1 VKIASLALL
10 LHLLG
15 SFGVAQTSKTT
26 PTPKEDQCRI
36 TGMVVKL
43 AGSGPLR
50 KTRVSLQS
58 VDDRSR
64 TVAVVTDAGGR
75 FELKGLDPGRYRLR
89 ASRLGYVTYEYGQR
103 KPEDPGAVLTLRP
116 GQEMKDLQFRLIP
129 SAVIAGRIL
138 DEDGEPLPGVSVSA
152 LREVYAEGKR
162 NLSTK
167 ATVETNDLG
176 EYRLFGLA
184 PGRYFVSA
192 VFPHWNR
199 FGAADNAED
208 PTADPQGYAKMYY
221 PGTPDAARANS
232 FSIKAGEEIPSVEI
246 LMRQALVYRI
256 RGRVYNQITHKPGI
270 GTNIILTAKTQ
281 SHEWDAGYQQVS
293 VQKQDGAFEI
303 PEVMPGSYA
312 LTAFW
317 LDEGKV
323 YSTTTSIDV
332 GNADVEGIAVTIAP
346 GVNINGQI
354 IWEGKPSLEKDELTV
369 MPRPVD
375 LEIMFRG
382 RVRVNQGNS
391 FTLKDVGD
399 GTYHALVEGQ
409 SKDCY
414 IKDVRYAGSS
424 ALDDGFTVVRGTA
437 GSLEI
442 IISSQGA
449 AVQGSVSDTD
459 GLPVAGVWAVLV
471 PSAPR
476 RAQNRLYKTQTTDQY
491 GHFILR
497 GIAPGD
503 YQLFSW
509 DEVEDGA
516 WEDADFLKPFEEKG
530 EKVTVQ
536 EGDSKSV
543 NLTTIKTAGTEEQ
556 KP

>member
-1 VKIASLALL
+1 
-10 LHLLG
+10 
-15 SFGVAQTSKTT
+15 
-26 PTPKEDQCRI
+26 
-36 TGMVVKL
+36 M
-43 AGSGPLR
+43 
-50 KTRVSLQS
+50 
-58 VDDRSR
+58 
-64 TVAVVTDAGGR
+64 
-75 FELKGLDPGRYRLR
+75 
-89 ASRLGYVTYEYGQR
+89 
-103 KPEDPGAVLTLRP
+103 
-116 GQEMKDLQFRLIP
+116 
-129 SAVIAGRIL
+129 
-138 DEDGEPLPGVSVSA
+138 
-152 LREVYAEGKR
+152 
-162 NLSTK
+162 
-167 ATVETNDLG
+167 
-176 EYRLFGLA
+176 
-184 PGRYFVSA
+184 
-192 VFPHWNR
+192 
-199 FGAADNAED
+199 
-208 PTADPQGYAKMYY
+208 
-221 PGTPDAARANS
+221 
-232 FSIKAGEEIPSVEI
+232 
-246 LMRQALVYRI
+246 
-256 RGRVYNQITHKPGI
+256 
-270 GTNIILTAKTQ
+270 TAKTQ

-317 LDEGKV
+317 FDEGKV

-332 GNADVEGIAVTIAP
+332 GNADVGGIAVTIAP

-424 ALDDGFTVVRGTA
+424 ALDDGFTVVRGTV
-437 GSLEI
+437 GSLQI

-449 AVQGSVSDTD
+449 TVQGSVSDTD

-476 RAQNRLYKTQTTDQY
+476 RAQNRLYKMQTTDQY

-516 WEDADFLKPFEEKG
+516 WEDSDFLKPFEEKG

-543 NLTTIKTAGTEEQ
+543 NLTEIKTASTEQ
-556 KP
+556 HKL